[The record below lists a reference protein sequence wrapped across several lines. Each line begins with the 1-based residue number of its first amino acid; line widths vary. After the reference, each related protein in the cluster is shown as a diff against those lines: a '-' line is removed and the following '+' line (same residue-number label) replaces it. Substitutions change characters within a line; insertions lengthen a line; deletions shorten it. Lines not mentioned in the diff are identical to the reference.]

1 MSFSSDSRSRL
12 LTSRFDRRQLLKG
25 TAAAGAGVAAASMG
39 LGHLQG
45 VSAQTEL
52 SFYHDKSPW
61 QDFFVQLGESAQT
74 AIGVGWEPTPYS
86 DTTSYQAA
94 LLAALPTDQAPDMF
108 TWWSGYR
115 LEDLYTQGALL
126 DISDLWTQAIADG
139 NMPESLAAAFT
150 FDEKQWALP
159 SNVSYWPVFYNKKV
173 FADNGLNVPT
183 TWDEFTGAAETLKGA
198 GITPFGATQNGRWPS
213 FIWFEEMILRSDPQL
228 YLDLTA
234 GKAKYTDDSVVAAME
249 VWKGLLEADYFTSLD
264 ADMNNDIGP
273 AFAAGEVAMFPIGTW
288 FQSVFISNGMT
299 PGEDYD
305 MFVMPNINPDIDAKS
320 IIFEAGA
327 LSIAANAPNPDDSKK
342 MGAWWVSPEATTEF
356 ANLIGDAP
364 SNPKAVSE
372 NPAVKALIDSLT
384 AEGYTLYQRYWE
396 ASPVPIVEGAVDYLA
411 QFMLNPGDL
420 QSVLESIQQLAD
432 TTWAERAG

>member
-1 MSFSSDSRSRL
+1 MSYSGESRSRL
-12 LTSRFDRRQLLKG
+12 ITSRFDRRQLLKG
-25 TAAAGAGVAAASMG
+25 TAAAGAGAAAASMG
-39 LGHLQG
+39 LGHFG
-45 VSAQTEL
+45 DVSAQTTL

-61 QDFFVQLGESAQT
+61 QDFFVQLGKSAQE
-74 AIGVGWEPTPYS
+74 AIGIGWEPTPYS

-115 LEDLYTQGALL
+115 LEDLYTQGALM
-126 DISDLWTQAIADG
+126 DISDIWTQAIADG

-150 FDEKQWALP
+150 FEDKQWALP

-173 FADNGLNVPT
+173 FADNGVNVPT
-183 TWDEFTGAAETLKGA
+183 TWEEFTGAAETLKAA
-198 GITPFGATQNGRWPS
+198 GITPFGATQNGRWPA
-213 FIWFEEMILRSDPQL
+213 FIWFEELILRCDPQL

-234 GKAKYTDDSVVAAME
+234 GKAKYTDDAVVAAME
-249 VWKGLLEADYFTSLD
+249 VWKGLIENEYFTSFD

-273 AFAAGEVAMFPIGTW
+273 AVAAGEVAMFPIGTW
-288 FQSVFISNGMT
+288 FQSVFIDNGMK

-305 MFVMPNINPDIDAKS
+305 MFIMPNINADLDAKS

-327 LSIAANAPNPDDSKK
+327 LGIAAKAPHPDDSKK
-342 MGAWWVSPEATTEF
+342 MGAWWVTPEATTEF

-364 SNPKAVSE
+364 SNPKAVSD
-372 NPAVKALIDSLT
+372 NKAVKALIDTVS
-384 AEGYTLYQRYWE
+384 ADGYTLYQRYWE
-396 ASPVPIVEGAVDYLA
+396 ASPVPIVEGAVDFLA

-432 TTWAERAG
+432 QTWAEREG